1 MILAKLNRLALDRVK
16 SISGTYRNE
25 RVKVHCT
32 FFFLPE
38 ITSQVKHCF
47 LQD

>member
-25 RVKVHCT
+25 RVKVHCI
-32 FFFLPE
+32 FFFFF
-38 ITSQVKHCF
+38 TRDVDF
-47 LQD
+47 L